1 MGTNVYASPKS
12 PVGSLNGD
20 DRRFHIQMYLIFLAT
35 YIYSIYKYH
44 SILHSKKWLACIP
57 TKCCLVLISVV
68 LVTGGS
74 QMPTAMI
81 IMLLSIIPTLGIV
94 SAAAKM
100 KVYQFDIGSGVCDIF
115 NCVALAYLSLD
126 MLSPQIKQCLAKH
139 RRTILA
145 SNLFATS
152 ITFFALAPANLDS
165 TRKLEVLPLAGLFA
179 TSVIFSTIDRF
190 SLFHGSAI
198 IEDGLLNV
206 SFLLCS
212 LAGLVLNGV
221 RQRFFEWED
230 EDPDDPEFL
239 EEIIAD
245 HNIPLWQGV
254 GTVSVV
260 SVLACTISVLIFNI
274 LCNWSTAIAA
284 KKEKPISSEEL
295 GNTGLMYLY
304 SFIKRDRVL
313 FWMYLVT
320 AISLIGYFCLHTS
333 VYINVQKSQQRVWE
347 GYRDDDDSGELGNLA
362 IYGRELSRRFGLLV
376 IVGNFLLFYLA
387 YALLPFEYSVPKDV
401 IIISV
406 SVLMVSG
413 YTASTSSMAFS
424 RHDVG
429 CYILAQSGLI
439 CLLIDMLSPGKKIE
453 LSCLKNYL
461 FLIAQLC
468 GQVTFIEAISFKKC
482 SLIIAPLAIVAIEF
496 VGLGLIMSYATL
508 KGMDNYILS
517 CFVIS
522 LSTKLSLKA
531 PATPSQVGWNEFF
544 RRICILTFEEFCG
557 WVCRSLIF
565 YVSSLLVYRVLSS

>member
-1 MGTNVYASPKS
+1 
-12 PVGSLNGD
+12 
-20 DRRFHIQMYLIFLAT
+20 
-35 YIYSIYKYH
+35 
-44 SILHSKKWLACIP
+44 
-57 TKCCLVLISVV
+57 
-68 LVTGGS
+68 
-74 QMPTAMI
+74 MPTALI

-100 KVYQFDIGSGVCDIF
+100 KVYQFDIGAGICDIF

-126 MLSPQIKQCLAKH
+126 MPSPQIKQCLANH
-139 RRTILA
+139 RHTLLA
-145 SNLFATS
+145 TSLFATS
-152 ITFFALAPANLDS
+152 ITFFTLAPANLAS

-179 TSVIFSTIDRF
+179 TSIIFSIIDRF
-190 SLFHGSAI
+190 SLFHGSTI

-206 SFLLCS
+206 SFLVWS

-230 EDPDDPEFL
+230 EDADDPEFL

-274 LCNWSTAIAA
+274 LCNWSTQIPA

-295 GNTGLMYLY
+295 GNTRLMFLY
-304 SFIKRDRVL
+304 FFIKRDRAL

-333 VYINVQKSQQRVWE
+333 VYINIEKSMKHLRE
-347 GYRDDDDSGELGNLA
+347 GWRDDDDQQTRQRSGELGKLN
-362 IYGRELSRRFGLLV
+362 IYIEELSRRFGLLV
-376 IVGNFLLFYLA
+376 MVGNFLLFYLA
-387 YALLPFEYSVPKDV
+387 YALLPFEYSVPKDA

-413 YTASTSSMAFS
+413 YTACTSSMIFS
-424 RHDVG
+424 GHDVG
-429 CYILAQSGLI
+429 CYILAQSGLL

-453 LSCLKNYL
+453 LSRLKNYL
-461 FLIAQLC
+461 FLIAHLC
-468 GQVTFIEAISFKKC
+468 GQVRFIGGIGFKDC

-508 KGMDNYILS
+508 KGMDNYVLS

-531 PATPSQVGWNEFF
+531 PVTLSQVDRNEFL
-544 RRICILTFEEFCG
+544 RRVCILTFEEFCG
-557 WVCRSLIF
+557 LACQSLIF